1 MTYANGVGGVV
12 VEAQRAAAEL
22 VAQLVRIGFAFPTVE
37 AYPEPCGPD
46 GVPMVRFGL
55 VPAAR
60 VRELAEAIERHVPS
74 KGGDGDGGCGESDG
88 AGGSGGRG
96 APAGSGG

>member
-1 MTYANGVGGVV
+1 MTYANGVGVV
-12 VEAQRAAAEL
+12 VEAERAAVEL
-22 VAQLVRIGFAFPTVE
+22 TAQLARIGCPFPTVE

-60 VRELAEAIERHVPS
+60 VRELAEAIERHMP
-74 KGGDGDGGCGESDG
+74 
-88 AGGSGGRG
+88 SGGG
-96 APAGSGG
+96 A